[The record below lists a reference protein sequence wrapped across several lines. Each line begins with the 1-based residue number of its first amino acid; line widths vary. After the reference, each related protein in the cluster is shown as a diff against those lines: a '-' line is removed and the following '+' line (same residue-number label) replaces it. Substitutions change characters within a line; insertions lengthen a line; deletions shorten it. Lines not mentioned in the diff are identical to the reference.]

1 MIQREK
7 IISNYI
13 HSYNNFDVNSMVA
26 NMDEDIKF
34 ENISGGKLNM
44 SLNGIKEFKEQ
55 AEQAAKLFSKRKQAI
70 QLFKHKQDHTEIEIS
85 YTATL
90 AVDLPNGMKK
100 GDDLNLTGRSIFKFS
115 ENKIIALTDMS

>member
-7 IISNYI
+7 IISNYLNA
-13 HSYNNFDVNSMVA
+13 YNNFDVNSMVA
-26 NMDEDIKF
+26 DMDEGITF
-34 ENISGGKLNM
+34 ENISDGKLNM

-70 QLFKHKQDHTEIEIS
+70 QVFKHGQDHTEIEIS

-100 GDDLNLTGRSIFKFS
+100 GDDLNLTGRSVFKFS
-115 ENKIIALTDMS
+115 ENKIIALTDIS